1 MGASNGSNPR
11 KMFSA
16 ALDAVWLD
24 LAASDISKGAL
35 AIPPEDSNPLEEIN
49 WRIKSNKRH
58 LGMLKSTLSIS
69 TMFNL
74 DRPLKSRSK
83 NREDER
89 DPRQRRST
97 TTDDRDIKVD
107 KFKDFKSVTSN
118 PMFEKGGGAKLQEK
132 LIMKHSGSEES
143 LAALEAD
150 NRSVTGSQHGSSHY
164 GEDGICYITI
174 FTYDK

>member
-1 MGASNGSNPR
+1 
-11 KMFSA
+11 MFSA

-35 AIPPEDSNPLEEIN
+35 AMPPEDSDPLEEIN
-49 WRIKSNKRH
+49 SRIKSNKRH

-69 TMFNL
+69 KMFNL
-74 DRPLKSRSK
+74 DRPLKLQSR

-89 DPRQRRST
+89 YSRQRPST

-107 KFKDFKSVTSN
+107 KFKDFKSITPN
-118 PMFEKGGGAKLQEK
+118 PMFDKSGGGRLQER
-132 LIMKHSGSEES
+132 LIMKQSRSEES
-143 LAALEAD
+143 LSALEAD

-164 GEDGICYITI
+164 EDDGML
-174 FTYDK
+174 F